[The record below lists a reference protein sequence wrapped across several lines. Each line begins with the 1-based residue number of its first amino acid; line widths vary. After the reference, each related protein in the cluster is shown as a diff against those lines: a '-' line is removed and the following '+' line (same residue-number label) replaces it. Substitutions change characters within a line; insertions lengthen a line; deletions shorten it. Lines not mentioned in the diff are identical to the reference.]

1 MEKRPIII
9 IASMVEE
16 TDFLKQK
23 LEDFKEIKNG
33 VYTFWEGK
41 MFNYPLNNNDKVFY
55 EDHYVLVSKND
66 EVITGYSDYSE
77 KKIGVINSSVA
88 TYIAIN
94 KYNPILIIN
103 EGTAGR
109 F

>member
-1 MEKRPIII
+1 MENRPIII

-41 MFNYPLNNNDKVFY
+41 MFNYPVVVVFA
-55 EDHYVLVSKND
+55 
-66 EVITGYSDYSE
+66 
-77 KKIGVINSSVA
+77 KIGVINSSVA
-88 TYIAIN
+88 TYISIN

-109 F
+109 I

>member
-41 MFNYPLNNNDKVFY
+41 MFNYPVVVVFA
-55 EDHYVLVSKND
+55 
-66 EVITGYSDYSE
+66 
-77 KKIGVINSSVA
+77 KIGVINSSVA